1 MAGAA
6 ATRKAEILT
15 NGRDRVIAHQGV
27 FCFCIHLGVVDA
39 VVVICEASLLR
50 RDRRDS
56 AVHEFPFF
64 CLSGVDVCMLD

>member
-50 RDRRDS
+50 ETVVTQQYMSFLFFACQVLMS
-56 AVHEFPFF
+56 A
-64 CLSGVDVCMLD
+64 C